1 MALSE
6 FDIIDAPGQV
16 FSTGVNGQ
24 KVTSRL
30 RYNVESQHFSMDL
43 GIDDVPVLSGR
54 KVTSEVDLLQPF
66 DFGIGSIFAADV
78 DGKGRQPT
86 LENFAAGVVKLYHYV
101 P

>member
-16 FSTGVNGQ
+16 FSTVVDGR
-24 KVTSRL
+24 KITIRL
-30 RYNVESQHFSMDL
+30 RYNTESERFSMDL
-43 GIDDVPVLSGR
+43 GIDDVPVLTGR

-66 DFGIGSIFAADV
+66 DFGIGSVFAADI
-78 DGKGRQPT
+78 DGKGRAPT
-86 LENFAAGVVKLYHYV
+86 LTNFVAGTVRLYHYA